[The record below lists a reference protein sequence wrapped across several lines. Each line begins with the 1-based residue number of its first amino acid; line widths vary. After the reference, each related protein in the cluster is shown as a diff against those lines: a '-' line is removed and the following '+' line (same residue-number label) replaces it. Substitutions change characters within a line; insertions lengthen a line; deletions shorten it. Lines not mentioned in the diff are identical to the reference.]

1 MQTLA
6 STMMQVVAF
15 AFLARLISTSQM
27 GVYAILTL
35 VLSLAQLIAPLA
47 LPSAVTRFVAEEV
60 AQGRRQSAAAVL
72 YQSMRVSMTLSAI
85 LAAAC
90 FLFASNLSAALST
103 EPIVFELL
111 AVDIFLESGLI
122 QTLANALIG
131 VQRLRDYS
139 IVTIAYTAVRQTLI
153 VGLLLLFR
161 DFSWLVC
168 AWVISDLLY
177 VLLMVILVFRALG
190 PPTFEFSLKRLLR
203 FSVPL
208 MPGNSIS
215 FTYSWYD
222 RVLLVPYVSLSEL
235 GIYNAALTAFGVLSA
250 IPGGMATA
258 LYPAYAEIQSLKG
271 KAGLEDAI
279 HFASR
284 YVSFIAIPLA
294 LGLFATAKPALA
306 LFVGEQ
312 YEYGSTVLQLLTLFF
327 ALTVLSNAFGS
338 VFLLLGKTGTAS
350 VATAVTVVVSLLAAL
365 LLLPIWGISGAAA
378 SRGVGMLVSF
388 AVTLALVRR
397 EIRLTFDFEAF
408 WKSFAASTAMV
419 VVIWLSEYLLYDRLL
434 LPAYVIVGAVTYLAG
449 LRLLKAIHPAD
460 VQLTKQFLGARYQRP
475 VNLLSKILQTGS

>member
-1 MQTLA
+1 M
-6 STMMQVVAF
+6 
-15 AFLARLISTSQM
+15 
-27 GVYAILTL
+27 
-35 VLSLAQLIAPLA
+35 
-47 LPSAVTRFVAEEV
+47 
-60 AQGRRQSAAAVL
+60 
-72 YQSMRVSMTLSAI
+72 
-85 LAAAC
+85 
-90 FLFASNLSAALST
+90 
-103 EPIVFELL
+103 
-111 AVDIFLESGLI
+111 
-122 QTLANALIG
+122 
-131 VQRLRDYS
+131 
-139 IVTIAYTAVRQTLI
+139 
-153 VGLLLLFR
+153 
-161 DFSWLVC
+161 
-168 AWVISDLLY
+168 LY
-177 VLLMVILVFRALG
+177 VLLMVISVFRALG

-222 RVLLVPYVSLSEL
+222 RVLLVPYVSLAEL

-250 IPGGMATA
+250 IPSGMATA

-365 LLLPIWGISGAAA
+365 LLLPIWGTSGAAA
-378 SRGVGMLVSF
+378 SRGVGMVVSF
-388 AVTLALVRR
+388 AFTLVLVRR
-397 EIRLTFDFEAF
+397 EIRLTFDLEAF

-460 VQLTKQFLGARYQRP
+460 VELTKQFLGARYQRP